1 MLHVRKAVVLGLCL
15 ISLPLTAAAPASA
28 AGSAGSPVLFN
39 RLEYQVTP
47 ATLRADARR
56 YSVMVMWSDS
66 ARYVGQLHRL
76 NPRLQILMYQNVP
89 FSTAS
94 DQTGGMNCT
103 TVPQDLAH
111 PGWLARTAS
120 GAPVT
125 AGGNYSTN
133 VGNRGYQ
140 RACIT
145 HAIASAKARG
155 FNGVFLDGVC
165 ASFSWTVPSGVTAH
179 PVQFPT
185 DAAYQSAVYS
195 LLSYA
200 GPAVHAAGLKLY
212 ANVSAADSAQWAKW
226 NGPLDGAMEESW
238 TDGGLGLAQQVPW
251 WRQKLTNAAWSQA
264 HGKYVLLHSY
274 NRTETGNTYGLAA
287 MLLVANGRVSY
298 TTSTNYVTTAAWLP
312 EYTTAQHLGA
322 ARGRYRV
329 LRSGAYERVF
339 AHGIVLV
346 NPSRHRIG
354 SVALRGRYSGTHLR
368 HVRSVSLA
376 PLSAVILT
384 RG

>member
-1 MLHVRKAVVLGLCL
+1 MLNVRKAVILGLCL
-15 ISLPLTAAAPASA
+15 TSLLLMAAAPASA
-28 AGSAGSPVLFN
+28 RASGSPVLFN

-56 YSVMVMWSDS
+56 YNVMVMWSDS
-66 ARYVGQLHRL
+66 GRYVQTLHRL

-89 FSTAS
+89 FSTTS

-120 GAPVT
+120 GAPM
-125 AGGNYSTN
+125 AAAGNYSTN
-133 VGNRGYQ
+133 IGNPGYQ

-145 HAIASAKARG
+145 HAIALAKARG
-155 FNGVFLDGVC
+155 FNGVFLDGMC
-165 ASFSWTVPSGVTAH
+165 AEFSWTVPSAIRGR

-185 DAAYQSAVYS
+185 DGAYQSAVYS

-200 GPAVHAAGLKLY
+200 GPAVHGAGLKFY

-238 TDGGLGLAQQVPW
+238 TDGGLGLGQQVPF
-251 WRQKLTNAAWSQA
+251 WREKLTNAAWSQA

-274 NRTETGNTYGLAA
+274 NGSETGNTYGLAA
-287 MLLVANGRVSY
+287 MLLVANGHASY
-298 TTSTNYVTTAAWLP
+298 TTST
-312 EYTTAQHLGA
+312 Q
-322 ARGRYRV
+322 
-329 LRSGAYERVF
+329 LRDD
-339 AHGIVLV
+339 
-346 NPSRHRIG
+346 
-354 SVALRGRYSGTHLR
+354 
-368 HVRSVSLA
+368 RSVVLGVLDRAA
-376 PLSAVILT
+376 PRAGARPLPRPAGRRV
-384 RG
+384 